1 MRIVIDKIVY
11 PGRRMAA
18 HEGRVV
24 FTDEGL
30 PGECVEVEIV
40 REKKNFLEART
51 IAFISKSERR
61 IEARCDHY
69 RVCSSYQPLPYEDQL
84 ELKKSQL
91 REILG
96 EVEGPAEDELE
107 LVPSPEVWHYRN
119 KIRYAVIW
127 EGGGARL
134 AYHQPGSRDE
144 FIGLTGCQLVGQRI
158 NEVLNAV
165 LEIVER
171 NGLRSLREVE
181 ARESRAGRQELLL
194 NLYWSARHEAKSVD
208 PILAGLSAR
217 FPLAGVVSFERRRGK
232 EQEIVEWG
240 RPMLEERLGDVRFEI
255 GARSFFQVNTG
266 ILETVI
272 GDMKKLAG
280 LRGTERLGDFYCGLG
295 TFGIALGRGA
305 KEIYGVES
313 DPANIR
319 FLKTN
324 ISLNGLPQFKIFE
337 GSSEEWIPRLLERKL
352 DVALF
357 DPPRKGL
364 DPETVAAL
372 LRYPAPKILY
382 LSCNPTTLARD
393 LKALSS
399 AYSVKAIR
407 AYDFF
412 PHTPHIETLAM
423 LTIR

>member
-1 MRIVIDKIVY
+1 MLIVIEKIVY

-30 PGECVEVEIV
+30 PGERVDVEIV

-51 IAFISKSERR
+51 LAVIDKSGRR

-69 RVCSSYQPLPYEDQL
+69 RICSSYQPLPYEDQL

-96 EVEGPAEDELE
+96 EVAGPAEDKFE
-107 LVPSPEVWHYRN
+107 LVPSPEIWHYRN
-119 KIRYAVIW
+119 KIRYSVIW

-144 FIGLTGCQLVGQRI
+144 FVGLTGCHLVGKRI
-158 NEVLNAV
+158 NELLSVV
-165 LEIVER
+165 LEIIER

-181 ARESRAGRQELLL
+181 ARESRVGRRELLL
-194 NLYWSARHEAKSVD
+194 NLYWSASHDAGSVD

-217 FPLAGVVSFERRRGK
+217 FPLAGVVSFERRRGT

-240 RPMLEERLGDVRFEI
+240 RPLLEERIGEVRFEI

-272 GDMKKLAG
+272 GDMKKLTG
-280 LRGTERLGDFYCGLG
+280 FRGTERLGDFYCGVG
-295 TFGIALGRGA
+295 TFGIALGRSV

-313 DPANIR
+313 EPSNIR

-324 ISLNGLPQFKIFE
+324 ISLNRLPQFKIFE

-352 DVALF
+352 DAAVF

-364 DPETVAAL
+364 DTKTVSAL
-372 LRYPAPKILY
+372 LRLPVPTILY
-382 LSCNPTTLARD
+382 LSCNPATLARD
-393 LKALSS
+393 LKALTP
-399 AYSVKAIR
+399 AYRITALR

-412 PHTPHIETLAM
+412 PHTPHIETLAV
-423 LTIR
+423 LNSR